1 MSRPRFGVWAPVW
14 GPFATRHYPGD
25 PFDASWDLN
34 RRYVI
39 EAERLGFDATLVAQH
54 NLNPNGDDLDHL
66 EAWTGAAALAAV
78 TERIEIIA
86 AIKPYLFHPV
96 FLAKMASQIAEI
108 SGGRFAINLVNAWY
122 KPELER
128 AGVEFADHDERYAY
142 GTEWL
147 SVVTRLLAGERVRH
161 EGRYFRIS
169 DYVLRPAD
177 PAHTPRVYLSLIH
190 I

>member
-1 MSRPRFGVWAPVW
+1 MTDSAPRSHSARPSAIAWPTGVSRPRFGVWAPVW

-78 TERIEIIA
+78 TE
-86 AIKPYLFHPV
+86 
-96 FLAKMASQIAEI
+96 
-108 SGGRFAINLVNAWY
+108 
-122 KPELER
+122 
-128 AGVEFADHDERYAY
+128 
-142 GTEWL
+142 
-147 SVVTRLLAGERVRH
+147 
-161 EGRYFRIS
+161 
-169 DYVLRPAD
+169 
-177 PAHTPRVYLSLIH
+177 LSLIH